1 MKDLKQM
8 VDTLVIFF
16 FVIEF
21 GELLFLNWIFF
32 KGLFE
37 WILNINNGRQQ
48 AWSTLIA
55 RDMLDQGLDFN
66 SAVKV
71 LSSTPLIAPLYYI
84 MAGPNNLQVYLN
96 PIIFFNST
104 IVV

>member
-1 MKDLKQM
+1 
-8 VDTLVIFF
+8 
-16 FVIEF
+16 
-21 GELLFLNWIFF
+21 
-32 KGLFE
+32 
-37 WILNINNGRQQ
+37 LNINNGRQQ

-84 MAGPNNLQVYLN
+84 MAGPNNLQVINFVFHLISTSSWS
-96 PIIFFNST
+96 IIYNFPKRALL
-104 IVV
+104 